1 MWSILHG
8 AVDSERCFCKISF
21 FVNTTHRNA
30 VKTKHTANRVTI
42 TTVYNMTHDFIHQWS
57 KFTPPPLFSPV
68 WLKSCARVSWWL
80 RYYTTP
86 EEQQTRCKLQ
96 RVENQIKEKK
106 LRTRLLFFP
115 LLLYLYKPQLS
126 LHLEWNKKCSRTQK
140 LTAFRE
146 HKIIL
151 SMQFSKKRNVIFF
164 QLKNQKEMKNEL
176 IDHEFWHTSC
186 ALNISA
192 AHIPCHRAL
201 KHQKWMKKWWENGPQ
216 VFLSFYYEA

>member
-1 MWSILHG
+1 MWSILPG

-57 KFTPPPLFSPV
+57 KFTPPFFSPV

-216 VFLSFYYEA
+216 VFLSFYYEE

>member
-30 VKTKHTANRVTI
+30 VTTKHTANRVTI

-57 KFTPPPLFSPV
+57 KFTPPFFPPV

-106 LRTRLLFFP
+106 LRTRLLFLP

>member
-1 MWSILHG
+1 MWSILPG

-42 TTVYNMTHDFIHQWS
+42 TTVYKMTHDFIHQWS
-57 KFTPPPLFSPV
+57 KFTPPLFSPV

-164 QLKNQKEMKNEL
+164 QFKNQKEMKNEL

-201 KHQKWMKKWWENGPQ
+201 KHQK
-216 VFLSFYYEA
+216 

>member
-1 MWSILHG
+1 MWSILPG

-57 KFTPPPLFSPV
+57 KFTPPFFSPV

-80 RYYTTP
+80 RYYTTS

-216 VFLSFYYEA
+216 VFLSFYYEE

>member
-1 MWSILHG
+1 MLLKQNTQPTELQSQLCIIWHMT
-8 AVDSERCFCKISF
+8 SF
-21 FVNTTHRNA
+21 INGQSSH
-30 VKTKHTANRVTI
+30 
-42 TTVYNMTHDFIHQWS
+42 
-57 KFTPPPLFSPV
+57 PPFFSPV

-106 LRTRLLFFP
+106 LHTRLLFFP

-140 LTAFRE
+140 LTAFRK

-201 KHQKWMKKWWENGPQ
+201 KQQKWMKKWWENGPQ

>member
-1 MWSILHG
+1 MWSILPG

-57 KFTPPPLFSPV
+57 KFTPLFSPV

-164 QLKNQKEMKNEL
+164 QSKYQKEMKNEL